1 LSNAKEE
8 KENNNSDR
16 AVTLPKENNITTTLQ
31 KNSSSAYSHFL
42 QFKLEDKLFRDYQ
55 LFKEEHCIKHDS
67 DLLRAFIRIGIVV
80 MPWLQSRGR
89 FELSS
94 PKLKRIL
101 ADLTFEEKAEL
112 LQILEKEF
120 PV

>member
-1 LSNAKEE
+1 LNAKGEDS
-8 KENNNSDR
+8 NNRDR
-16 AVTLPKENNITTTLQ
+16 AVILPKENNITTAQ
-31 KNSSSAYSHFL
+31 NSSAYSHFL

-55 LFKEEHCIKHDS
+55 LFKEEHCIKQDS
-67 DLLRAFIRIGIVV
+67 DLLRSFIRIGIVV

-112 LQILEKEF
+112 LQLLEKEF